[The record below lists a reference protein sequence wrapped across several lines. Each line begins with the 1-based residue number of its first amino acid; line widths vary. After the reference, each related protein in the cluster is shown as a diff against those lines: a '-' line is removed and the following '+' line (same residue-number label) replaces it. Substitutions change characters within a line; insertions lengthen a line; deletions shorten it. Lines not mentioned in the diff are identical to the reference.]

1 MQSVASAPGKAILFG
16 EHAVVFGKPAIAFA
30 VDKRATITIK
40 KGNSSINGVNNTI
53 TFESPILNLKAE
65 LDLIN
70 ENIKLNKGHS
80 GIVKYVLEAVL
91 KRHDGSSIDIILDM
105 EMPIGAGLG
114 SSAAV
119 TVATLA
125 ALENYHQ
132 RDISVSKI
140 AKMAHEIE
148 IKVQGSASPLDTTI
162 STFGGIIYLSE
173 NSEVIPLK
181 SDLEDSI
188 VIGYTSSRG
197 NTGEMVA
204 GVKKRRDS
212 NPEIM
217 DPVIDSI
224 GKITNEAKS
233 LLNRKQLNNEKMEA
247 LGELMNIN
255 HGLLDAIGVNTL
267 ELSSM
272 VYIARKAGAIGSKIT
287 GAGGGGSMIA
297 LCNGNGKQVLAELKK
312 KENATKA
319 DFSREG
325 IIIHK

>member
-30 VDKRATITIK
+30 VDKRATISIK
-40 KGNSSINGVNNTI
+40 KGNNINNTNNA

-65 LDLIN
+65 LDLD
-70 ENIKLNKGHS
+70 EGNIKLSKGNS

-91 KRHDGSSIDIILDM
+91 KRHDGSPIDIILDM

-125 ALENYHQ
+125 ALDNYHE

-162 STFGGIIYLSE
+162 SAFGGIIYLSE

-217 DPVIDSI
+217 DPVIDSM
-224 GKITNEAKS
+224 GKITKEAKS
-233 LLNRKQLNNEKMEA
+233 LLNLEHLSNENMES

-267 ELSSM
+267 ELSNM
-272 VYIARKAGAIGSKIT
+272 VYIARKSGAIGSKIT
-287 GAGGGGSMIA
+287 GAGGGGSIIA
-297 LCNGNGKQVLAELKK
+297 LCNGNGNQVIDELRK
-312 KENATKA
+312 KENAIKA

>member
-40 KGNSSINGVNNTI
+40 KGNSTTNGTNNTT

-65 LDLIN
+65 LDLIE
-70 ENIKLNKGHS
+70 ENIKLIKGHS

-91 KRHDGSSIDIILDM
+91 KCHDGSPIDIILDM

-125 ALENYHQ
+125 SLENYHQ

-162 STFGGIIYLSE
+162 SAFGGIIYLSE

-217 DPVIDSI
+217 DPLIDSI
-224 GKITNEAKS
+224 GNITNEAKS
-233 LLNRKQLNNEKMEA
+233 LLNLEKLSNEKMEA

-267 ELSSM
+267 ELSNM
-272 VYIARKAGAIGSKIT
+272 VYIVRKAGAIGSKIT
-287 GAGGGGSMIA
+287 GAGGGGSIIA
-297 LCNGNGKQVLAELKK
+297 LCKGNGKQVLDELKK
-312 KENATKA
+312 KENAIKA

>member
-40 KGNSSINGVNNTI
+40 KGNTYT

-65 LDLIN
+65 IDLIDG
-70 ENIKLNKGHS
+70 NIKLNKGYS

-91 KRHDGSSIDIILDM
+91 KCHDRSPIDIILDM

-125 ALENYHQ
+125 ALENYHK

-162 STFGGIIYLSE
+162 SAFGGIIYLSE
-173 NSEVIPLK
+173 NSEIIPLK

-217 DPVIDSI
+217 DLIIDSI
-224 GKITNEAKS
+224 GNITNKAKN
-233 LLNRKQLNNEKMEA
+233 LLNIDQLNTEKMEA

-267 ELSSM
+267 ELSYM

-297 LCNGNGKQVLAELKK
+297 LCNGNENQVLAEIRK
-312 KENATKA
+312 KENAIKA

-325 IIIHK
+325 LIIHK